1 MQHNSENKLKFW
13 YADLLALAAFTM
25 PLSKKLTVPIL
36 ALVLI
41 LAITSN
47 GFRADFVQKIK
58 SPFVWLCLLFFGAQ
72 VMGFFYSDNSKSAL
86 FDLQT
91 KLSFLLIP
99 IFIRTDLIGYE
110 YLEKIKK
117 AFIQGCVLGVLL
129 SLAASIYRFYLTRE
143 MDSFFYGNFSSH
155 IHTSY
160 FSSYLTFAL
169 SFILFSKKMR
179 SKSIWWI
186 AAGLMLFGIILCL
199 SRAGIITA
207 FVVFSFFIW
216 ELYSTIEN
224 KKVLKVIVGSL
235 FLIVLTSLL
244 LPKVRERIRNAFVL
258 NEQKDESVQAS
269 TAYERIEVWKVSFYL
284 IRQNPLL
291 GFGPGDVKEELVR
304 EYKNRNMLFAA
315 KYTLN
320 AHNQYLQTSLA
331 NGILGLLILV
341 ALLLGGIFNA
351 IKTGNRFLFVLLI
364 ISVIG
369 FMFESMLET
378 QAGIVFFVFFY
389 LLFILHD
396 YNYKSIN
403 GNRN

>member
-1 MQHNSENKLKFW
+1 MQHNSENKLNFW
-13 YADLLALAAFTM
+13 YSDLLALAAFTL
-25 PLSKKLTVPIL
+25 PLSKKLTVPVL
-36 ALVLI
+36 AIVLI
-41 LAITSN
+41 IAII
-47 GFRADFVQKIK
+47 GKGYRADFSKKMK
-58 SPFVWLCLLFFGAQ
+58 SPFVWLCLLFFGIQ
-72 VMGFFYSDNSKSAL
+72 VLGFFYNENTKLAL
-86 FDLQT
+86 FDLET
-91 KLSFLLIP
+91 KLSFLLAPLI
-99 IFIRTDLIGYE
+99 IRTDLINYE
-110 YLEKIKK
+110 NLEKVKK
-117 AFIQGCVLGVLL
+117 GFIQGCILAVVLNF
-129 SLAASIYRFYLTRE
+129 STSFYRFYNSGQI
-143 MDSFFYGNFSSH
+143 DSFFYGNFSSH

-160 FSSYLTFAL
+160 FSSYLIFAL